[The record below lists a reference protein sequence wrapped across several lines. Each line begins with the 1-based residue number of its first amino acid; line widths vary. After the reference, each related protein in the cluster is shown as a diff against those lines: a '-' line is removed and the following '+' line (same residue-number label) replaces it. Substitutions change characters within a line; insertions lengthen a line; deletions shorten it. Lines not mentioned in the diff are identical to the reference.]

1 MLRIRLDL
9 SYDGTAFSG
18 WARQPALRTVEGLL
32 TDALGVVLRTQTPPR
47 LVVAGRTDSG
57 VHARGQVAHVDVD
70 EGAWA
75 ALSGQSTRSP
85 GASLVSRL
93 GGLLPADVVVH
104 RAEPAAP
111 GFDARFGALRRRYA
125 YRIADDAT
133 LRDPL
138 RRAFVLWHPRVLDV
152 AAMHAAARPLIG
164 LQDFA
169 AFSKPRE
176 GASTIRTLEILDWVR
191 PAGGP
196 DAGLVVA
203 TVQADA
209 FCHHMVRALVGA
221 SLAVGEHRRPVTW
234 PGDLLAARFRD
245 ASIGVVPACGL
256 TLEQVQYPGD
266 AELAA
271 RATETRNHRVPRDRP
286 PTP

>member
-1 MLRIRLDL
+1 M
-9 SYDGTAFSG
+9 
-18 WARQPALRTVEGLL
+18 QPLLRTVEGLL
-32 TDALGVVLRTQTPPR
+32 GEALGVVLRTPAPPR
-47 LVVAGRTDSG
+47 LTVAGRTDAG

-75 ALSGQSTRSP
+75 ALSGQSARTP
-85 GASLVSRL
+85 GVSLVSRL
-93 GGLLPADVVVH
+93 GGMLPPDLVVH
-104 RAEPAAP
+104 RAEPAPP

-125 YRIADDAT
+125 YRIADHPT

-138 RRAFVLWHPRVLDV
+138 RRASVLWHPRRLDV
-152 AAMHAAARPLIG
+152 AAMHAAALDVVG

-169 AFSKPRE
+169 AFCKPRP
-176 GASTIRTLEILDWVR
+176 GASTIRTLELFDWVR
-191 PAGGP
+191 PASGP

-221 SLAVGEHRRPVTW
+221 SMAVGEGRRPPQW
-234 PGDLLAARFRD
+234 PGELLAARFRD

-256 TLEQVQYPGD
+256 TLEEVSYPSD
-266 AELAA
+266 AELAL
-271 RATETRNHRVPRDRP
+271 RAAETRNHRTPPR
-286 PTP
+286 TAG